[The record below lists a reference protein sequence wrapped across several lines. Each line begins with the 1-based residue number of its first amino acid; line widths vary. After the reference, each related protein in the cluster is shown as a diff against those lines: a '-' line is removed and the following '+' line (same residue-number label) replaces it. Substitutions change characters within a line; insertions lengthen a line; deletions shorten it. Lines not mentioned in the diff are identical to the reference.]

1 MSSNGEIHVKRIIK
15 TVETSTIDV
24 MDIVRGA
31 DYERFAKVES
41 IVIDHGLL
49 YVKERI
55 ELYDGDGHPR
65 FGREY
70 IEGLQPVWES
80 SEDIDEDELSVE
92 EADDNAYQIDTS
104 RKPIT

>member
-1 MSSNGEIHVKRIIK
+1 M
-15 TVETSTIDV
+15 
-24 MDIVRGA
+24 
-31 DYERFAKVES
+31 
-41 IVIDHGLL
+41 
-49 YVKERI
+49 
-55 ELYDGDGHPR
+55 DGHPR